1 VRAGREGR
9 RINVDHEGAAIMR
22 GLALAMSVAFA
33 GCLLAL
39 LFSPLVLGAS
49 RALNLVDAINDEA
62 KTANVVVIPVR
73 GGISVLMGSGANVTV
88 LNTAHEKFLV
98 DAGIS
103 YSKANMIR
111 ALNSISS
118 APPRYLVNTDF
129 HWDHTDGDEWV
140 HLMGA
145 AIIAQE
151 NALTRLSV
159 ETRVEDWDFTFPAVP
174 YDARPTF
181 LVRDDKSMHFH
192 GTTIE
197 FKYYGSAHTDTD
209 IRVYFVEPD
218 VLVTGDTFCNGCY
231 PFIDNHNGGSI
242 DGMIRA
248 AETNVAKASDHTVVI
263 PGHGS
268 IGGRAELI
276 EFRDMLIAIRGKVA
290 GLKTGGMSRAQVIA
304 ATPTEGFD
312 AKWGGSVIDG
322 PFFTR
327 LVFDGLK

>member
-1 VRAGREGR
+1 
-9 RINVDHEGAAIMR
+9 MR
-22 GLALAMSVAFA
+22 GFALAMCM
-33 GCLLAL
+33 GLAVWSG
-39 LFSPLVLGAS
+39 SPA
-49 RALNLVDAINDEA
+49 AHAENLVDAINEEA
-62 KTANVVVIPVR
+62 KAATIEVIPVR
-73 GGISVLMGSGANVTV
+73 GGISVLTGSGANVTV
-88 LNTAHEKFLV
+88 LNSAHEKLLV

-140 HLMGA
+140 HMMGA
-145 AIIAQE
+145 TIIGQE
-151 NALTRLSV
+151 NTLNRLSV
-159 ETRVEDWDFTFPAVP
+159 ETRVDDWDFTFPAAP
-174 YDARPTF
+174 YDARPVF
-181 LVRDDKSMHFH
+181 VVRYDKSMHFH

-197 FKYYGSAHTDTD
+197 FKYYGPAHTDTD
-209 IRVYFVEPD
+209 IWAYFVEPD
-218 VLVTGDTFCNGCY
+218 VLATGDTFCNGCY

-248 AETNVAKASDHTVVI
+248 ARANVAKASDHTVVV
-263 PGHGS
+263 PGHGP

-276 EFRDMLIAIRGKVA
+276 EFQDMLIAVRGKVA
-290 GLKTGGMSRAQVIA
+290 ALKSAGMSRAQVIA
-304 ATPTEGFD
+304 AKPTEDLD

>member
-1 VRAGREGR
+1 
-9 RINVDHEGAAIMR
+9 MR
-22 GLALAMSVAFA
+22 GFALAMCMDLAACLVPLA
-33 GCLLAL
+33 GHA
-39 LFSPLVLGAS
+39 V
-49 RALNLVDAINDEA
+49 NLVDTVNEEA
-62 KTANVVVIPVR
+62 KAAAIEVIPVR
-73 GGISVLMGSGANVTV
+73 GGISVLTGSGANVTV
-88 LNTAHEKFLV
+88 LNSAHEKLLV

-140 HLMGA
+140 HMMGA
-145 AIIAQE
+145 TIIGQE
-151 NALTRLSV
+151 NALNRLSV
-159 ETRVEDWDFTFPAVP
+159 ETRVDDWDFTFPAAP
-174 YDARPTF
+174 YDARPVF
-181 LVRDDKSMHFH
+181 VVRFDKSMRFH

-197 FKYYGSAHTDTD
+197 FKYYGPAHTDTD
-209 IRVYFVEPD
+209 IWAYFVEPD
-218 VLVTGDTFCNGCY
+218 VLATGDTFCNGCY

-248 AETNVAKASDHTVVI
+248 ARANVAKAGDHTVVI
-263 PGHGS
+263 PGHGP

-276 EFRDMLIAIRGKVA
+276 EFQDMLIAVRGKVA
-290 GLKTGGMSRAQVIA
+290 ALKSAGMSRAQVIA
-304 ATPTEGFD
+304 AKPTEDLD